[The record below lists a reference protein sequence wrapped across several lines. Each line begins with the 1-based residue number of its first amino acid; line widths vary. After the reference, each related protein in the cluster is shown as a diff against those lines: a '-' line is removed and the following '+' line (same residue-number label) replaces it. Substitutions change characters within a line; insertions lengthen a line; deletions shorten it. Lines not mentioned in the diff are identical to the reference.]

1 MTVSMH
7 LYLQIMANKPHSR
20 EEAGEDQLQWKGKE
34 HHQHGY
40 EASWSHI
47 DVKEVHEHYKNQ
59 GTDPQLMDE
68 QKCLYGNKHV

>member
-40 EASWSHI
+40 EAS
-47 DVKEVHEHYKNQ
+47 
-59 GTDPQLMDE
+59 
-68 QKCLYGNKHV
+68 